1 MTDKIQNDVGKT
13 YTYIYIFFFSS
24 LSIHGKYALNF
35 SNFYSSLFMRNH
47 FIIIIFFP
55 ALQNPN
61 ACLTNVDPD
70 ADPSKKY
77 HLVLAASK
85 ENKIK
90 TANNKPLDY
99 ENRNPNINDS
109 STNDAYDELLTQEE
123 IQDHIDKINQL
134 LALERIENYV
144 KSHDVEVKLVPM
156 ELKHSTHFVHGFSQ
170 HIKIKKRTYFI

>member
-1 MTDKIQNDVGKT
+1 MFQVYWVFSCLESQTSKT
-13 YTYIYIFFFSS
+13 ENHLTRTQHHENYRVLVKNQAKNFVRFWIEDTTIAICFRDFLTFNIFFS
-24 LSIHGKYALNF
+24 
-35 SNFYSSLFMRNH
+35 
-47 FIIIIFFP
+47 

-61 ACLTNVDPD
+61 ACLTDVDPD
-70 ADPSKKY
+70 TDPSKKY

-144 KSHDVEVKLVPM
+144 KSHDVEV
-156 ELKHSTHFVHGFSQ
+156 
-170 HIKIKKRTYFI
+170 

>member
-1 MTDKIQNDVGKT
+1 M
-13 YTYIYIFFFSS
+13 
-24 LSIHGKYALNF
+24 
-35 SNFYSSLFMRNH
+35 
-47 FIIIIFFP
+47 
-55 ALQNPN
+55 
-61 ACLTNVDPD
+61 DPD
-70 ADPSKKY
+70 TDPSKKY

-134 LALERIENYV
+134 IALERIENYV

-156 ELKHSTHFVHGFSQ
+156 ELNYSSHFLHGFSQ
-170 HIKIKKRTYFI
+170 HIHK